1 MESLTK
7 TQIVLL
13 VLLVSFVT
21 SLATGIVT
29 VTLVNQA
36 PQPVTH
42 TINKVVEKLVP
53 REFTVKEKT
62 VVFSNEENLVKI
74 IKGASLAVVSVM
86 AATPTPRPEQH
97 IGEGRS
103 PEQSIGEDLTATT
116 TPTESRSSDQSVGAE
131 KTPASIGSGF
141 FVSKDGIILTN
152 KHIVGDEALK
162 YVVMTSDGNIFPA
175 TVISRSSS
183 QDIAVLKVE
192 GNNFNFIPLGDSKNI
207 NVGQTAVAI
216 GSDSGEFQNTVSV
229 GVVSGLNKMAAAINA
244 VSKPEDSV
252 ALIQI
257 DATTNPG
264 NSGGPLVD
272 LNGKAIGIN
281 TVGAPR
287 ENIGFALPINL
298 AKKDLIF

>member
-36 PQPVTH
+36 PQPITH

-53 REFTVKEKT
+53 KEVPIKEKT
-62 VVFSNEENLVKI
+62 VIFSNEENLVKV
-74 IKGASLAVVSVM
+74 IKEASLAVVSVM
-86 AATPTPRPEQH
+86 TATVK
-97 IGEGRS
+97 
-103 PEQSIGEDLTATT
+103 DLTATT
-116 TPTESRSSDQSVGAE
+116 TSEETGKKPMLA
-131 KTPASIGSGF
+131 GSGF
-141 FVSKDGIILTN
+141 FVSKEGLVLTN
-152 KHIVGDEALK
+152 KHIVGDETLE
-162 YVVMTSDGNIFPA
+162 YVVMTSDGNTYPA
-175 TVISRSSS
+175 TVISRSPS
-183 QDIAVLKVE
+183 QDVAVLKVE

-207 NVGQTAVAI
+207 NVGQTAIAL
-216 GSDSGEFQNTVSV
+216 GSDLGEFQNTVSV
-229 GVVSGLNKMAAAINA
+229 GVVSGLNKLAAALNS
-244 VSKPEDSV
+244 VSGPEDLV

-257 DATTNPG
+257 DAATNPG

-272 LNGKAIGIN
+272 LNGRAIGIN

-287 ENIGFALPINL
+287 ENVGFALPINL

>member
-1 MESLTK
+1 MNMESLTK

-42 TINKVVEKLVP
+42 TISKVVEKLVP
-53 REFTVKEKT
+53 REVPVKEKT
-62 VVFSNEENLVKI
+62 VIFSNEENLVKV
-74 IKGASLAVVSVM
+74 IKEASLAVVSVM
-86 AATPTPRPEQH
+86 AAEAK
-97 IGEGRS
+97 
-103 PEQSIGEDLTATT
+103 DLTATT
-116 TPTESRSSDQSVGAE
+116 TNEEIGKKPMPT
-131 KTPASIGSGF
+131 GSGF
-141 FVSKDGIILTN
+141 FISKDGTILTN
-152 KHIVGDEALK
+152 RHIVEDAALE
-162 YVVMTSDGNIFPA
+162 YVVITSDGKTYPVS
-175 TVISRSSS
+175 VISRSSS
-183 QDIAVLKVE
+183 QDVAVLKVE
-192 GNNFNFIPLGDSKNI
+192 GNNFDFIPLGDSKNI
-207 NVGQTAVAI
+207 NVGQTAIAL

-229 GVVSGLNKMAAAINA
+229 GVVSGLNKTAAALN
-244 VSKPEDSV
+244 SFSGLEDLV

-257 DATTNPG
+257 DAAANPG

-272 LNGKAIGIN
+272 LSGRAIGIN

-298 AKKDLIF
+298 AQKDIADAFKQIKN

>member
-36 PQPVTH
+36 PQPIPH
-42 TINKVVEKLVP
+42 SINKVVEKMVP
-53 REFTVKEKT
+53 KEVPVREKT
-62 VVFSNEENLVKI
+62 VIFSNEENLVKI
-74 IKGASLAVVSVM
+74 IKDASLAVVSVM
-86 AATPTPRPEQH
+86 VATVK
-97 IGEGRS
+97 
-103 PEQSIGEDLTATT
+103 DLTATT
-116 TPTESRSSDQSVGAE
+116 TNEEVGKKPTP
-131 KTPASIGSGF
+131 TGSGF
-141 FVSKDGIILTN
+141 FISKDGTILTN
-152 KHIVGDEALK
+152 KHIVGDETLE
-162 YVVMTSDGNIFPA
+162 YVVITSDGKTYPA
-175 TVISRSSS
+175 SVVSRSSS
-183 QDIAVLKVE
+183 QDVAVLKVE

-207 NVGQTAVAI
+207 NVGQTAIAL

-229 GVVSGLNKMAAAINA
+229 GVVSGLNKTAAAIGTI
-244 VSKPEDSV
+244 SKPEDLIV
-252 ALIQI
+252 LIQI
-257 DATTNPG
+257 DATANPG

-272 LNGKAIGIN
+272 LSGRAIGIN

-298 AKKDLIF
+298 AKKDIADTLKIKN

>member
-36 PQPVTH
+36 PQPITH
-42 TINKVVEKLVP
+42 TISKVVEKMVP
-53 REFTVKEKT
+53 KEVPVKEKT
-62 VVFSNEENLVKI
+62 VVFSNEENLVKV
-74 IKGASLAVVSVM
+74 IKEASLAVVSVM
-86 AATPTPRPEQH
+86 ATTTK
-97 IGEGRS
+97 
-103 PEQSIGEDLTATT
+103 DLTATT
-116 TPTESRSSDQSVGAE
+116 TNEEVG
-131 KTPASIGSGF
+131 KKPMPSGSGF
-141 FVSKDGIILTN
+141 SVSKDGIVW
-152 KHIVGDEALK
+152 KKKEIVGDETLE
-162 YVVMTSDGNIFPA
+162 YVVITSDGKTYPA
-175 TVISRSSS
+175 AVISRSSS
-183 QDIAVLKVE
+183 QDVAVLKVE
-192 GNNFNFIPLGDSKNI
+192 GNNFNFIPLGVSKNI
-207 NVGQTAVAI
+207 NIGQTAIVL

-229 GVVSGLNKMAAAINA
+229 GVVSGLNKTAAALN
-244 VSKPEDSV
+244 SFSGLGDLV

-257 DATTNPG
+257 DAATNPG

-272 LNGKAIGIN
+272 LNGRAIGIN

-298 AKKDLIF
+298 AKKDIADASKLEIRN

>member
-53 REFTVKEKT
+53 KEVPVKEKT
-62 VVFSNEENLVKI
+62 VIFSNEENLVKI

-86 AATPTPRPEQH
+86 ATTTK
-97 IGEGRS
+97 
-103 PEQSIGEDLTATT
+103 DLTATT
-116 TPTESRSSDQSVGAE
+116 TSEEVGN
-131 KTPASIGSGF
+131 KPMPAGSGF
-141 FVSKDGIILTN
+141 FISQDGIILTN
-152 KHIVGDEALK
+152 RHIVEDAALE
-162 YVVMTSDGNIFPA
+162 YVVVTSDGKSFPA
-175 TVISRSSS
+175 AVISRSQS

-192 GNNFNFIPLGDSKNI
+192 GSNFNFISLGDSKNI
-207 NVGQTAVAI
+207 NVGQTAIAL

-229 GVVSGLNKMAAAINA
+229 GVVSGLNKTAAALN
-244 VSKPEDSV
+244 SFSGLEDLV

-257 DATTNPG
+257 DAVANPG

-272 LNGKAIGIN
+272 LSGRAIGIN

-298 AKKDLIF
+298 AQKDIADAFKQIKN

>member
-36 PQPVTH
+36 PQPITH
-42 TINKVVEKLVP
+42 TISKVVEKMVP
-53 REFTVKEKT
+53 KEVLVKEKT
-62 VVFSNEENLVKI
+62 VIFSSEENLVKI
-74 IKGASLAVVSVM
+74 IKEASLAVVGVM
-86 AATPTPRPEQH
+86 VGTTK
-97 IGEGRS
+97 
-103 PEQSIGEDLTATT
+103 DLTATT
-116 TPTESRSSDQSVGAE
+116 TNEEIR
-131 KTPASIGSGF
+131 KKLTPSGSGF
-141 FVSKDGIILTN
+141 FVSKDGIVLTN
-152 KHIVGDEALK
+152 KHIVGDETLE
-162 YVVMTSDGNIFPA
+162 YVVITSDGKTYPA
-175 TVISRSSS
+175 AVISRSSS
-183 QDIAVLKVE
+183 QDVAVLKVE
-192 GNNFNFIPLGDSKNI
+192 GNNFNFIPLGNSKNI
-207 NVGQTAVAI
+207 NVGQTAIAL

-229 GVVSGLNKMAAAINA
+229 GVVSGLNKTAAALN
-244 VSKPEDSV
+244 SFSGLEDLV

-257 DATTNPG
+257 DAAANPG

-272 LNGKAIGIN
+272 LSGRAIGIN

-298 AKKDLIF
+298 AQKDIADAFKQIKN

>member
-36 PQPVTH
+36 PQPITH

-53 REFTVKEKT
+53 KEVPIKEKT
-62 VVFSNEENLVKI
+62 VIFSNEENLVKV
-74 IKGASLAVVSVM
+74 IKEASLAVVSVM
-86 AATPTPRPEQH
+86 TATAK
-97 IGEGRS
+97 
-103 PEQSIGEDLTATT
+103 DLTATT
-116 TPTESRSSDQSVGAE
+116 TNEETGKKPMLA
-131 KTPASIGSGF
+131 GSGF
-141 FVSKDGIILTN
+141 FVSKEGIVLTN
-152 KHIVGDEALK
+152 RHIVEDETLE
-162 YVVMTSDGNIFPA
+162 YVVMTSDGNTYPA
-175 TVISRSSS
+175 AIISRSPS
-183 QDIAVLKVE
+183 QDVAVLKVE
-192 GNNFNFIPLGDSKNI
+192 GNNFNFILLGDSKNI
-207 NVGQTAVAI
+207 NVGQTTVAM

-229 GVVSGLNKMAAAINA
+229 GVVSGLNKLAAVLNS
-244 VSKPEDSV
+244 VSVPEDSV

-257 DATTNPG
+257 DAATNPG

-272 LNGKAIGIN
+272 LNGRVIGIN

>member
-36 PQPVTH
+36 PQPITH
-42 TINKVVEKLVP
+42 TISKVVEKMVP
-53 REFTVKEKT
+53 KEVLVKEKT
-62 VVFSNEENLVKI
+62 VIFSSEENLVKI
-74 IKGASLAVVSVM
+74 IKEASLAVVGVM
-86 AATPTPRPEQH
+86 VGTTK
-97 IGEGRS
+97 
-103 PEQSIGEDLTATT
+103 DLTATT
-116 TPTESRSSDQSVGAE
+116 TNEEIR
-131 KTPASIGSGF
+131 KKLTPSGSGF
-141 FVSKDGIILTN
+141 FVSKDGIVLTN
-152 KHIVGDEALK
+152 KHIVGDETLE
-162 YVVMTSDGNIFPA
+162 YVVITSDGKTYPA
-175 TVISRSSS
+175 AVISRSSS
-183 QDIAVLKVE
+183 QDVAVLKVE
-192 GNNFNFIPLGDSKNI
+192 GNNFNFIPLGNSKNI
-207 NVGQTAVAI
+207 NVGQTAIAL

-229 GVVSGLNKMAAAINA
+229 GVVSGLNKTAAALN
-244 VSKPEDSV
+244 SFSGLEDLV

-257 DATTNPG
+257 DAAANPG

-272 LNGKAIGIN
+272 LSRRAIGIN

-298 AKKDLIF
+298 AQKDIADAFKQIKN

>member
-1 MESLTK
+1 MNMESLTK

-36 PQPVTH
+36 PQPITH
-42 TINKVVEKLVP
+42 TISKVVEKLVP
-53 REFTVKEKT
+53 KEVPVKEKT
-62 VVFSNEENLVKI
+62 VVFSNEENLVKV
-74 IKGASLAVVSVM
+74 IKEASLAVVSVI
-86 AATPTPRPEQH
+86 AATAK
-97 IGEGRS
+97 
-103 PEQSIGEDLTATT
+103 DLTATT
-116 TPTESRSSDQSVGAE
+116 TNEEVGE
-131 KTPASIGSGF
+131 KPMPAGSGF
-141 FVSKDGIILTN
+141 FISKDGTILTN
-152 KHIVGDEALK
+152 RHIVEDAALE
-162 YVVMTSDGNIFPA
+162 YVAITRDGKTYPA
-175 TVISRSSS
+175 SGISRNPY
-183 QDIAVLKVE
+183 QHVAVIKVE

-207 NVGQTAVAI
+207 NIGQTAIAL

-229 GVVSGLNKMAAAINA
+229 GVVSGLNKTAAALNA
-244 VSKPEDSV
+244 VSGPEDSV

-257 DATTNPG
+257 DAAANPG

-272 LNGKAIGIN
+272 LNGRAIGIN

-298 AKKDLIF
+298 AKKDIADASKLEIRN

>member
-42 TINKVVEKLVP
+42 TINKVVEKLVAKEVP
-53 REFTVKEKT
+53 VKEKT

-74 IKGASLAVVSVM
+74 IKSASLAVVSVI
-86 AATPTPRPEQH
+86 AATPTSRPEQH
-97 IGEGRS
+97 IGEG
-103 PEQSIGEDLTATT
+103 QSSDKSAGESLAATT
-116 TPTESRSSDQSVGAE
+116 TEE
-131 KTPASIGSGF
+131 KIVSFGSGF

-152 KHIVGDEALK
+152 KHIVEDTALK
-162 YVVMTSDGNIFPA
+162 YAVMTSDGVIFPA
-175 TVISRSSS
+175 AVISRNAS
-183 QDIAVLKVE
+183 QDIAVLKAE
-192 GNNFNFIPLGDSKNI
+192 GSNFNFIPLGDSKNI
-207 NVGQTAVAI
+207 NVGQTAIAI

-229 GVVSGLNKMAAAINA
+229 GFISGLNKVAAALNA
-244 VSKPEDSV
+244 ISGSEDSI

-257 DATTNPG
+257 DAAANPG
-264 NSGGPLVD
+264 NSGGPMID

-281 TVGAPR
+281 TVGAQR

-298 AKKDLIF
+298 AKQEIVDATKLDFNF

>member
-36 PQPVTH
+36 PQPITH
-42 TINKVVEKLVP
+42 TISKVVEKLVP
-53 REFTVKEKT
+53 KEVPIKEKT
-62 VVFSNEENLVKI
+62 VIFSNEENLVKV
-74 IKGASLAVVSVM
+74 IKEASLAVVSVM
-86 AATPTPRPEQH
+86 AATAK
-97 IGEGRS
+97 
-103 PEQSIGEDLTATT
+103 DLTATT
-116 TPTESRSSDQSVGAE
+116 TNEEVG
-131 KTPASIGSGF
+131 KKPMPAGSGF
-141 FVSKDGIILTN
+141 FVSKDGIVLTN
-152 KHIVGDEALK
+152 RHIVGDEELK
-162 YVVMTSDGNIFPA
+162 YIVTTSDGNIFPA

-183 QDIAVLKVE
+183 QDIAILKAE

-207 NVGQTAVAI
+207 NVGQTAVAL
-216 GSDSGEFQNTVSV
+216 GGDSGEFQNTVSV
-229 GVVSGLNKMAAAINA
+229 GVVSGLNKIAAAVGA
-244 VSKPEDSV
+244 VSQTEDLV

-257 DATTNPG
+257 DAVTNPG

-272 LNGKAIGIN
+272 LNGRAIGIN

-298 AKKDLIF
+298 AKKDIADASKLKIKN

>member
-53 REFTVKEKT
+53 KEVPIKEKT
-62 VVFSNEENLVKI
+62 VVFSSEENLVKI

-86 AATPTPRPEQH
+86 K
-97 IGEGRS
+97 
-103 PEQSIGEDLTATT
+103 TATT
-116 TPTESRSSDQSVGAE
+116 TTGTTTEE
-131 KTPASIGSGF
+131 KVEKKFIPIGSGF
-141 FVSKDGIILTN
+141 FISKDGIILTN
-152 KHIVGDEALK
+152 KHIVENTTPGYLI
-162 YVVMTSDGNIFPA
+162 MTSDSKTYPA
-175 TVISRSSS
+175 TVILRNSS
-183 QDIAVLKVE
+183 QDIAILKVE

-229 GVVSGLNKMAAAINA
+229 GVVSGLNKMAAAIGA
-244 VSKPEDSV
+244 VSGPEESL

-264 NSGGPLVD
+264 NSGGPLID
-272 LNGKAIGIN
+272 LSGKAIGIN

-298 AKKDLIF
+298 TKKDITDATKLEIRN

>member
-36 PQPVTH
+36 PQPITH

-53 REFTVKEKT
+53 KEVPVKEKM
-62 VVFSNEENLVKI
+62 VIFSNEENLVKI
-74 IKGASLAVVSVM
+74 IKDASLAVVSV
-86 AATPTPRPEQH
+86 AAVKK
-97 IGEGRS
+97 
-103 PEQSIGEDLTATT
+103 EDLTATT
-116 TPTESRSSDQSVGAE
+116 TGKEVE
-131 KTPASIGSGF
+131 KKLISTGSGF
-141 FVSKDGIILTN
+141 FVSKEGIILTN
-152 KHIVGDEALK
+152 KHIVGDETLE
-162 YVVMTSDGNIFPA
+162 YVVMTSDGNTYPA
-175 TVISRSSS
+175 TVISRSPS
-183 QDIAVLKVE
+183 QDVAVLKVE
-192 GNNFNFIPLGDSKNI
+192 GNNFDFIPLGDSKNI

-229 GVVSGLNKMAAAINA
+229 GVVSGLNKMAAAVGSI
-244 VSKPEDSV
+244 SQTEDLV
-252 ALIQI
+252 VLIQI
-257 DATTNPG
+257 DAATNPG

-272 LNGKAIGIN
+272 LNGRAIGIN

-287 ENIGFALPINL
+287 ENVGFALPINL
-298 AKKDLIF
+298 AKKDIADASKLKIKN

>member
-1 MESLTK
+1 MNMESLTK

-36 PQPVTH
+36 PQPITH
-42 TINKVVEKLVP
+42 TISKVVEKLVP
-53 REFTVKEKT
+53 KEVPVKEKT
-62 VVFSNEENLVKI
+62 VVFSNEENLVKV
-74 IKGASLAVVSVM
+74 IKEASLAVVSVI
-86 AATPTPRPEQH
+86 AATAK
-97 IGEGRS
+97 
-103 PEQSIGEDLTATT
+103 DLTATT
-116 TPTESRSSDQSVGAE
+116 TNEEVGE
-131 KTPASIGSGF
+131 KPMPAGSGF
-141 FVSKDGIILTN
+141 FISKDGTILTN
-152 KHIVGDEALK
+152 RHIVEDAALE
-162 YVVMTSDGNIFPA
+162 YVAITSDGKTYPA
-175 TVISRSSS
+175 SVISRSPS
-183 QDIAVLKVE
+183 QDVAVIKVE

-207 NVGQTAVAI
+207 NIGQTAIAL

-229 GVVSGLNKMAAAINA
+229 GVVSGLNKTAAALNA
-244 VSKPEDSV
+244 VSGPEDSV

-257 DATTNPG
+257 DAATNPG

-272 LNGKAIGIN
+272 LNGRAIGIN

-298 AKKDLIF
+298 AKKDIADASKLEIRN

>member
-36 PQPVTH
+36 PQPITH
-42 TINKVVEKLVP
+42 TISKVVEKMVP
-53 REFTVKEKT
+53 KEVLVKEKT
-62 VVFSNEENLVKI
+62 VIFSSEENLVKI
-74 IKGASLAVVSVM
+74 IKEASLAVVGVM
-86 AATPTPRPEQH
+86 VGTTK
-97 IGEGRS
+97 
-103 PEQSIGEDLTATT
+103 DLTATT
-116 TPTESRSSDQSVGAE
+116 TNEEIR
-131 KTPASIGSGF
+131 KKLTPSGSGF
-141 FVSKDGIILTN
+141 FVSKDGIVLTN
-152 KHIVGDEALK
+152 KHIVGDETLE
-162 YVVMTSDGNIFPA
+162 YVVITSDGKTYPA
-175 TVISRSSS
+175 AVISRSSS
-183 QDIAVLKVE
+183 QDVAVLKVE
-192 GNNFNFIPLGDSKNI
+192 GNNFNFIPLGNSKNI
-207 NVGQTAVAI
+207 NVGQTAIAL

-229 GVVSGLNKMAAAINA
+229 GVVSGLNKVAAALNS
-244 VSKPEDSV
+244 VSGPEDLV

-257 DATTNPG
+257 DAATNPG

-272 LNGKAIGIN
+272 LNGRAIGIN

-298 AKKDLIF
+298 AQKDIADAFKQIKN

>member
-36 PQPVTH
+36 HQPITH

-53 REFTVKEKT
+53 KEVPVKEKM
-62 VVFSNEENLVKI
+62 VIFSNEENLVKI
-74 IKGASLAVVSVM
+74 IKDASLAVVSV
-86 AATPTPRPEQH
+86 AAVKK
-97 IGEGRS
+97 
-103 PEQSIGEDLTATT
+103 EDLTATT
-116 TPTESRSSDQSVGAE
+116 TPTLSRSSDQIVGAG
-131 KTPASIGSGF
+131 KKPKLAGSGF
-141 FVSKDGIILTN
+141 FVSKEGLVLTN
-152 KHIVGDEALK
+152 KHIVGDETLE
-162 YVVMTSDGNIFPA
+162 YVVMTSDGNTYPA
-175 TVISRSSS
+175 TVISRSPS
-183 QDIAVLKVE
+183 QDVAVLKVE
-192 GNNFNFIPLGDSKNI
+192 GNNFDFIPLGDSKNI
-207 NVGQTAVAI
+207 NVGQTAIAM

-229 GVVSGLNKMAAAINA
+229 GVVSGLNKVAAALNS
-244 VSKPEDSV
+244 VSGPEDLI

-257 DATTNPG
+257 DAAANPS

-272 LNGKAIGIN
+272 LNGRAIGIN

-298 AKKDLIF
+298 AKKDIADASKLEIRN

>member
-42 TINKVVEKLVP
+42 TISKVVEKLVP
-53 REFTVKEKT
+53 KEVPVKEKT
-62 VVFSNEENLVKI
+62 VVFSSEENLVKI
-74 IKGASLAVVSVM
+74 IKGASLAVVSI
-86 AATPTPRPEQH
+86 A
-97 IGEGRS
+97 
-103 PEQSIGEDLTATT
+103 ATT
-116 TPTESRSSDQSVGAE
+116 TPMFHPDQSVGESRSSDQGIGAE
-131 KTPASIGSGF
+131 KKPIPIGSGF
-141 FVSKDGIILTN
+141 FISQDGIILTN
-152 KHIVGDEALK
+152 KHIVEDTTLEYA
-162 YVVMTSDGNIFPA
+162 VTTSDGKTHPA
-175 TVISRSSS
+175 TVISRNST
-183 QDIAVLKVE
+183 QDIAVLKAE

-207 NVGQTAVAI
+207 NVGQTAVAL

-229 GVVSGLNKMAAAINA
+229 GVVSGLNKIAAALNA
-244 VSKPEDSV
+244 ISGQEDSV

-257 DATTNPG
+257 DATANPG
-264 NSGGPLVD
+264 NSGGPLID
-272 LNGKAIGIN
+272 LSGKAIGIN

-287 ENIGFALPINL
+287 ENVGFALPINL
-298 AKKDLIF
+298 AKKEIIDATKLDFRF

>member
-1 MESLTK
+1 MNMESLTK

-53 REFTVKEKT
+53 KEVPVKEKT
-62 VVFSNEENLVKI
+62 VIFSNEENLVKI
-74 IKGASLAVVSVM
+74 IKSASLAVVSIV
-86 AATPTPRPEQH
+86 ATT
-97 IGEGRS
+97 
-103 PEQSIGEDLTATT
+103 TATT
-116 TPTESRSSDQSVGAE
+116 TPTESWSSDQSVGAE
-131 KTPASIGSGF
+131 KHLAPAGSGF

-152 KHIVGDEALK
+152 KHIVEDASLE
-162 YVVMTSDGNIFPA
+162 YVAVTSDGVIFPV
-175 TVISRSSS
+175 TVISRNSS
-183 QDIAVLKVE
+183 QDIAVLKAE
-192 GNNFNFIPLGDSKNI
+192 GNNFNFISLGDSKNI
-207 NVGQTAVAI
+207 NIGQTAVAI
-216 GSDSGEFQNTVSV
+216 GSDSGEFQNTVST
-229 GVVSGLNKMAAAINA
+229 GVVSGLNRVAAAINA
-244 VSKPEDSV
+244 VSGSEDSI

-257 DATTNPG
+257 DAAANPG
-264 NSGGPLVD
+264 NSGGPLID

-287 ENIGFALPINL
+287 GNVGFALPINL
-298 AKKDLIF
+298 AKKDLNF

>member
-36 PQPVTH
+36 PQPITH

-53 REFTVKEKT
+53 KEVPVKEKT
-62 VVFSNEENLVKI
+62 VIFSNEENLVKV
-74 IKGASLAVVSVM
+74 IKEASLAVVSVM
-86 AATPTPRPEQH
+86 AAEDK
-97 IGEGRS
+97 
-103 PEQSIGEDLTATT
+103 DLTATT
-116 TPTESRSSDQSVGAE
+116 TSEEVGNKPMPT
-131 KTPASIGSGF
+131 GSGF
-141 FVSKDGIILTN
+141 FISQDGTILTN
-152 KHIVGDEALK
+152 RHIVEDAALE
-162 YVVMTSDGNIFPA
+162 YVVVTSDGKSFPA
-175 TVISRSSS
+175 AVISRSQS

-192 GNNFNFIPLGDSKNI
+192 GSNFNFISLGDSKNI
-207 NVGQTAVAI
+207 NVGQTAIAL

-229 GVVSGLNKMAAAINA
+229 GVVSGLNKMAAALNA
-244 VSKPEDSV
+244 VSGPEDSV

-257 DATTNPG
+257 DAATNPG

-272 LNGKAIGIN
+272 LSGKAIGIN

-298 AKKDLIF
+298 AKKDIADVSKQIKN

>member
-1 MESLTK
+1 MNMESLTK

-36 PQPVTH
+36 PQPITH
-42 TINKVVEKLVP
+42 TISKVVEKLVP
-53 REFTVKEKT
+53 KEVPVKEKT
-62 VVFSNEENLVKI
+62 VIFSNEENLVKV
-74 IKGASLAVVSVM
+74 IKEASLAVVSIVV
-86 AATPTPRPEQH
+86 ATAK
-97 IGEGRS
+97 
-103 PEQSIGEDLTATT
+103 DLTATT
-116 TPTESRSSDQSVGAE
+116 TPTLNLDQNVGESRSSDQSVGAG
-131 KTPASIGSGF
+131 KKPMPTGSGF
-141 FVSKDGIILTN
+141 FISKDGTILTN
-152 KHIVGDEALK
+152 RHIVEDAALE
-162 YVVMTSDGNIFPA
+162 YVAITSDGKTYPA
-175 TVISRSSS
+175 SVISRSSS
-183 QDIAVLKVE
+183 QDVAVLKVE

-207 NVGQTAVAI
+207 NVGQTAIAL

-229 GVVSGLNKMAAAINA
+229 GVVSGLNKVAAALNS
-244 VSKPEDSV
+244 VSGQEDLV

-257 DATTNPG
+257 DAATNPG

-272 LNGKAIGIN
+272 LNGRAIGIN

-298 AKKDLIF
+298 AKKDIADASKLEIRN

>member
-1 MESLTK
+1 MNMESLTK

-42 TINKVVEKLVP
+42 TISKVVEKLVP
-53 REFTVKEKT
+53 KEVPVKEKT
-62 VVFSNEENLVKI
+62 VIFSNEENLVKV
-74 IKGASLAVVSVM
+74 IKEASLAVVSVM
-86 AATPTPRPEQH
+86 AAEAK
-97 IGEGRS
+97 
-103 PEQSIGEDLTATT
+103 DLTATT
-116 TPTESRSSDQSVGAE
+116 TPTSEEVG
-131 KTPASIGSGF
+131 KKLMPAGSGF
-141 FVSKDGIILTN
+141 FISKDGTILTN
-152 KHIVGDEALK
+152 RHIVEDAALE
-162 YVVMTSDGNIFPA
+162 YVAMTSDGNTYPA
-175 TVISRSSS
+175 SVISRSPS
-183 QDIAVLKVE
+183 QDVAVLKVE

-207 NVGQTAVAI
+207 NVGQTAIAL

-229 GVVSGLNKMAAAINA
+229 GVVSGLNKMAAALNS
-244 VSKPEDSV
+244 VSGSEDLV

-257 DATTNPG
+257 DAATNPG

-272 LNGKAIGIN
+272 LNGRAIGIN

-298 AKKDLIF
+298 AKKDIADASKLKIKN

>member
-1 MESLTK
+1 MNMESLTK

-36 PQPVTH
+36 PQPITH
-42 TINKVVEKLVP
+42 TISKVVEKLVP
-53 REFTVKEKT
+53 KEVPVKEKT
-62 VVFSNEENLVKI
+62 VVFSNEENLVKV
-74 IKGASLAVVSVM
+74 IKEASLAVVSVI
-86 AATPTPRPEQH
+86 AATAK
-97 IGEGRS
+97 
-103 PEQSIGEDLTATT
+103 DLTATT
-116 TPTESRSSDQSVGAE
+116 TNEEVGE
-131 KTPASIGSGF
+131 KPMPAGSGF
-141 FVSKDGIILTN
+141 FISKDGTILTN
-152 KHIVGDEALK
+152 RHIVEDAALE
-162 YVVMTSDGNIFPA
+162 YVAITSDGKTYPA
-175 TVISRSSS
+175 SVISRSPS
-183 QDIAVLKVE
+183 QDVAVIKVE

-207 NVGQTAVAI
+207 NIGQTAIAL

-229 GVVSGLNKMAAAINA
+229 GVVSGLNKTAAALNA
-244 VSKPEDSV
+244 VSGPEDSV

-257 DATTNPG
+257 DAAANPG

-272 LNGKAIGIN
+272 LNGRAIGIN

-298 AKKDLIF
+298 AKKDIADAFKQIKN